1 MTNLF
6 HSSRMRALVNALISL
21 ISFAAACALR
31 FAVLGGRLSY
41 GLRQYALTAL
51 FFAFLHFFVYRS
63 LLHTS
68 LGESR
73 SFSKRIRLIVINDCI
88 CLFLILSLLFVL
100 SLDHISRLV
109 LLIAWLLSIL
119 MCGAWEALVSALL
132 SALRKNGDHWHT
144 VLLVGQGKTA
154 VRYAQT
160 ILSHPETG
168 CRLAGVVCVDPL
180 PLSVSHLGDYASLE
194 SIVAQLQPSEAIVA
208 LPAEHYIYLDAII
221 SVLEQ
226 AGIPLHIIPCYE
238 ERIGSRIV
246 PSVFEDIQMIGLRDI
261 PLSRPHNALIKR
273 LLDIVLSLVLIILL
287 SPLMLLT
294 AVGVKL
300 STRES
305 VFFIQK
311 RIGKDKRPFYMYKF
325 RSMLPNEHEDTAW
338 SCQQDERRTLFG
350 AIIRK
355 FSIDELPQLFNV
367 LRGDMSL
374 VGPRP
379 ELPLFV
385 EQFRDE
391 IPLYML
397 RHMVKPGIT
406 GLAQVNGFRGDTS
419 IKRRIEFDIAYIE
432 NWSVWLD
439 FRILLS
445 TIPAL
450 INNEKLPA
458 PKTKNGKKP

>member
-1 MTNLF
+1 MTDLF
-6 HSSRMRALVNALISL
+6 HSSRTRALVNALISL
-21 ISFAAACALR
+21 LSFAAACALR
-31 FAVLGGRLSY
+31 FAVLDGRVSY

-51 FFAFLHFFVYRS
+51 FFAFLHLLVYRS

-73 SFSKRIRLIVINDCI
+73 SFSKRIRLIVINESI

-109 LLIAWLLSIL
+109 LLIAWLLGVL
-119 MCGAWEALVSALL
+119 MCIAWEALVSAFL
-132 SALRKNGDHWHT
+132 SVLRKKGDHWHII
-144 VLLVGQGKTA
+144 LLVGQGKTA

-168 CRLAGVVCVDPL
+168 CRLAGVVCVDPF
-180 PLSVSHLGDYASLE
+180 PLSVPHLGDYASLE
-194 SIVAQLQPSEAIVA
+194 SIVAQLQPAEAVVA
-208 LPAEHYIYLDAII
+208 LPADHYIYLDAII

-226 AGIPLHIIPCYE
+226 AGVPLHIVPCYE

-273 LLDIVLSLVLIILL
+273 LFDIVLSLLLILLL

-300 STRES
+300 STHES

-325 RSMLPNEHEDTAW
+325 RSMLPNEREDTAW

-406 GLAQVNGFRGDTS
+406 GLAQVKGFRGDTS
-419 IKRRIEFDIAYIE
+419 IKRRIEFDISYIE

-450 INNEKLPA
+450 INNEKLPD

>member
-73 SFSKRIRLIVINDCI
+73 SFSKRIRLIVINECI